1 MTMKPAELVADID
14 RRVRALERTRAALGG
29 GAAGT
34 YLPLAGGTMTGTLTG
49 AGGTFTSLSVNG
61 STVTTASSLATEL
74 ASYVTS
80 SSLATTLSSYLPLTG
95 GTLTGN
101 LGSPRVNTDL
111 IGTNT
116 GQQLGIGAGETA
128 GQMNGNLA
136 GEHLWL
142 GAEGNVYLVTSPDNW
157 ASGWAGRYSTTLTPM
172 NQGHLRISSDHGYVD
187 IGPQNAS
194 WLHIYTDRGGVYF
207 NKKVNMGGASTV
219 RGTLTLDG
227 QLTANGNI
235 TLRSGNAVRDSI
247 YRVGGVFFTWDS
259 DSYGTNYEHSIT
271 STNGLNSWTDCIT
284 INSFGNIRMNIDSNN
299 NGTNTF
305 TIGQGTTGLGNTIL
319 TLTEAGVLT
328 IPAHLRCNEVLG
340 DNGSPTDPS
349 YTFSSDTNTGIYRV
363 ASDRLGFT
371 TGGGLRAEVR
381 SDGIHLASG
390 DWFRSYGSAGWY
402 NGTHGGGWYMI
413 DTTWVRTYNNKRIYS
428 GSGIIRT
435 DSTGAFEMP
444 NATTTWSYNTV
455 RYNTSN
461 GQLMPY
467 ASLGSMKTDITE
479 VQPLLDYLGERSLLY
494 DLRPVIFREADDRTD
509 ADGNPVTTTRGEYAP
524 GFIAE
529 EVHDVAPELTFH
541 DRHGD
546 LISYAPDALVPHV
559 VAELQRLMPMVETLW
574 QQYDPTWT
582 PPTPRPPERADT
594 ERAVYEAAA
603 EYARTH
609 PIEDPNATVPDDF
622 EDPAAELEVLEE
634 QPTELTQEDDQTH
647 E

>member
-29 GAAGT
+29 GSAGT

-80 SSLATTLSSYLPLTG
+80 SSLATTLSSYATTSSLSSYLPLAGGLMTGTLQVGTTGRIDLKGTDTTYPNSFNLYGTG
-95 GTLTGN
+95 GSNYWHFSAPRQGDSDKLGIFYYTGSAWVTALTMQTNGQVNAASTLT
-101 LGSPRVNTDL
+101 SPRTNTDL
-111 IGTNT
+111 IGAV
-116 GQQLGIGAGETA
+116 GGDDLGIGAGETA
-128 GQMNGNLA
+128 NYMAGNIS

-142 GAEGNVYLVTSPDNW
+142 GAEGNTYLVTSPDNW
-157 ASGWAGRYSTTLTPM
+157 SSGWGGRYTTTLTPM
-172 NQGHLRISSDHGYVD
+172 SQGHLRITTNHGNVD
-187 IGPQNAS
+187 IGPQNNG
-194 WLHIYTDRGGVYF
+194 WLHIYTDRAGVYF
-207 NKKVNMGGASTV
+207 NKKVNMAASSQV
-219 RGTLTLDG
+219 RGLLTVDQQVRVAVG
-227 QLTANGNI
+227 S
-235 TLRSGNAVRDSI
+235 SGAPSLS
-247 YRVGGVFFTWDS
+247 FTS
-259 DSYGTNYEHSIT
+259 DS
-271 STNGLNSWTDCIT
+271 
-284 INSFGNIRMNIDSNN
+284 
-299 NGTNTF
+299 
-305 TIGQGTTGLGNTIL
+305 
-319 TLTEAGVLT
+319 
-328 IPAHLRCNEVLG
+328 
-340 DNGSPTDPS
+340 
-349 YTFSSDTNTGIYRV
+349 NTGMYRV
-363 ASDRLGFT
+363 ANGQLGVSCNGTVHTFKT
-371 TGGGLRAEVR
+371 DGL
-381 SDGIHLASG
+381 HLASG

-402 NGTHGGGWYMI
+402 SQSYGGGWHMQ
-413 DTTWVRTYNNKRIYS
+413 DTTWLRAYGNKGIYTS
-428 GSGIIRT
+428 AGTIRS
-435 DSTGAFEMP
+435 DKAAAFMMP

-509 ADGNPVTTTRGEYAP
+509 HEGNPVTTTRGEYAP

-529 EVHDVAPELTFH
+529 EVHDVAPELTYP

-559 VAELQRLMPMVETLW
+559 IAELQRLMPMVETLW
-574 QQYDPTWT
+574 QAHDPSWT
-582 PPTPRPPERADT
+582 PPTPRPAERADA
-594 ERAVYEAAA
+594 ERAVYELAA

-609 PIEDPNATVPDDF
+609 PLEDPSVLPDDF
-622 EDPAAELEVLEE
+622 EDPAAELEVLEDE
-634 QPTELTQEDDQTH
+634 PTEPTQEDDQPD

>member
-29 GAAGT
+29 GGSGT

-74 ASYVTS
+74 ASYATTS
-80 SSLATTLSSYLPLTG
+80 SLSNYLPLTG

-111 IGTNT
+111 IGAV
-116 GQQLGIGAGETA
+116 GGDDLGIGAGETA
-128 GQMNGNLA
+128 NYMAGNIA

-142 GAEGNVYLVTSPDNW
+142 GAEGNTYLVTSPDNW

-172 NQGHLRISSDHGYVD
+172 AQGHLRVASDHGWLEL
-187 IGPQNAS
+187 GPQNAS
-194 WLHIYTDRGGVYF
+194 WCHIYTDRSAFYF
-207 NKKVNMGGASTV
+207 NKYVSVAGGSAV

-227 QLTANGNI
+227 KLTANAGI
-235 TLRSGNAVRDSI
+235 TLRSANGVHDSI
-247 YRVGGVFFTWDS
+247 ERVGGVYFTWDS
-259 DSYGTNYEHSIT
+259 DSYGTSSQHSIR
-271 STNGLNSWTDCIT
+271 STNGDTWTDAIT
-284 INSFGNIRMNIDSNN
+284 VNSYGNIRMNIDSNN
-299 NGTNTF
+299 NSTSNTF
-305 TIGQGTTGLGNTIL
+305 SIGHNETGTGNTLL
-319 TLTEAGVLT
+319 TLTDEGVLT
-328 IPAHLRCNEVLG
+328 ITAHLRCNEVLG
-340 DNGSPTDPS
+340 DLGSSTDPS
-349 YTFSSDTNTGIYRV
+349 FTFDGDTNTGLYRV
-363 ASDRLGFT
+363 ANGQLGVTCNGTVHTFKT
-371 TGGGLRAEVR
+371 DGL
-381 SDGIHLASG
+381 HLASG
-390 DWFRSYGSAGWY
+390 DWFRSYGTAGWY
-402 NGTHGGGWYMI
+402 SQSYGGGWHMS
-413 DTTWVRTYNNKRIYS
+413 DTTWLRAYGNKGIYTS
-428 GSGIIRT
+428 AGTIRS
-435 DSTGAFEMP
+435 DKAAAFMMP

-494 DLRPVIFREADDRTD
+494 NLRPVIFREADDRTD
-509 ADGNPVTTTRGEYAP
+509 HEGNPVTTTRGEYAP

-529 EVHDVAPELTFH
+529 EVHDVAPELTYP

-574 QQYDPTWT
+574 QAHDPTWT
-582 PPTPRPPERADT
+582 PPTPRPAERADA
-594 ERAVYEAAA
+594 ERAVYELAA

-609 PIEDPNATVPDDF
+609 PLEDPNATVPDDF
-622 EDPAAELEVLEE
+622 EDPAAELEVLEDP
-634 QPTELTQEDDQTH
+634 PTEPTQEDDQTH

>member
-29 GAAGT
+29 GGSGT

-80 SSLATTLSSYLPLTG
+80 SSLATTLGSYLPLTG

-101 LGSPRVNTDL
+101 LGGPRVNTDL
-111 IGTNT
+111 IGAV
-116 GQQLGIGAGETA
+116 GGDDLGIGAGETA
-128 GQMNGNLA
+128 NYMAGNIA

-142 GAEGNVYLVTSPDNW
+142 GAEGSTYLVTSPDNW
-157 ASGWAGRYSTTLTPM
+157 ASGWAGRYQTVVTPM
-172 NQGHLRISSDHGYVD
+172 SQGHLRVASNHGWLEL
-187 IGPQNAS
+187 GPQNAS
-194 WLHIYTDRGGVYF
+194 WCHIYTDRSAFYF
-207 NKKVNMGGASTV
+207 NKYVSMAGGSAV
-219 RGTLTLDG
+219 RGTLSLDG
-227 QLTANGNI
+227 KLTANAGI
-235 TLRSGNAVRDSI
+235 TLRSANGVHDNI
-247 YRVGGVFFTWDS
+247 ERVGGVFFTWDS
-259 DSYGTNYEHSIT
+259 DSYGTNTQHSIR
-271 STNGLNSWTDCIT
+271 STNGDTWGDSIT
-284 INSFGNIRMNIDSNN
+284 INSFGNVRVNIDSNG

-305 TIGQGTTGLGNTIL
+305 TVGRHTTGTANTLL
-319 TLTEAGVLT
+319 TLDESGNHTVTGRSYASVGSS
-328 IPAHLRCNEVLG
+328 
-340 DNGSPTDPS
+340 GSPS
-349 YTFSSDTNTGIYRV
+349 FSFSGDSNTGIYRV
-363 ASDRLGFT
+363 ANGELGVSCNGTVHTFKT
-371 TGGGLRAEVR
+371 DGL
-381 SDGIHLASG
+381 HLASG

-402 NGTHGGGWYMI
+402 SQTYGGGWYMI
-413 DTTWVRTYNNKRIYS
+413 DTTWLRTYNNKRIYS

-435 DSTGAFEMP
+435 DATGAFEMP

-467 ASLGSMKTDITE
+467 ASLGSMKTDVTE

-509 ADGNPVTTTRGEYAP
+509 ADGNPVTTTRGEYSP

-529 EVHDVAPELTFH
+529 EVHEVAPEITYH

-574 QQYDPTWT
+574 QQHDPTWT
-582 PPTPRPPERADT
+582 PPTPRPAERADT

-609 PIEDPNATVPDDF
+609 PIEDPNAAVPDDF
-622 EDPAAELEVLEE
+622 EDPAAELEVLED
-634 QPTELTQEDDQTH
+634 QPTEPTQEDDQPH

>member
-29 GAAGT
+29 GGSGT

-61 STVTTASSLATEL
+61 SAVTTASSLATEL

-80 SSLATTLSSYLPLTG
+80 SSLATTLSSYATTSSLSSYLPLAGGSIT
-95 GTLTGN
+95 GTLGVHGPLEVTDTGVLN
-101 LGSPRVNTDL
+101 LKGTDSSTYPNSLNFYSGSNFWHWSGPRTGQSNEMHAYWYNGSSYTVALKLHTSGAVTAGSTLSAPRVNTDI
-111 IGTNT
+111 IGAV
-116 GQQLGIGAGETA
+116 GGDDLGIGAGETA
-128 GQMNGNLA
+128 NYMAGNIS

-142 GAEGNVYLVTSPDNW
+142 GAEGNTYLVTSPDNW
-157 ASGWAGRYSTTLTPM
+157 ASGWAGRYTTTLTPM
-172 NQGHLRISSDHGYVD
+172 AQGHLRISSNHGYVD
-187 IGPQNAS
+187 IGPQNTS

-207 NKKVNMGGASTV
+207 NKKVSMAASSQV
-219 RGTLTLDG
+219 RGLLTVDNEVRVAVG
-227 QLTANGNI
+227 S
-235 TLRSGNAVRDSI
+235 SGAPSLSFI
-247 YRVGGVFFTWDS
+247 S
-259 DSYGTNYEHSIT
+259 DSN
-271 STNGLNSWTDCIT
+271 
-284 INSFGNIRMNIDSNN
+284 
-299 NGTNTF
+299 
-305 TIGQGTTGLGNTIL
+305 TGL
-319 TLTEAGVLT
+319 
-328 IPAHLRCNEVLG
+328 
-340 DNGSPTDPS
+340 
-349 YTFSSDTNTGIYRV
+349 YRV
-363 ASDRLGFT
+363 ANGQLGVSCNGVVHTFKND
-371 TGGGLRAEVR
+371 GL
-381 SDGIHLASG
+381 HLASG
-390 DWFRSYGSAGWY
+390 DWFRSYGNAGWY
-402 NGTHGGGWYMI
+402 SQTYGGGWYMI
-413 DTTWVRTYNNKRIYS
+413 DTTWLRTYNNKRIYS

-574 QQYDPTWT
+574 QAHDPSWT
-582 PPTPRPPERADT
+582 PPTPRPAERAAA

-622 EDPAAELEVLEE
+622 EDPAAELEVLEDE
-634 QPTELTQEDDQTH
+634 PTEPTQEDDQPD